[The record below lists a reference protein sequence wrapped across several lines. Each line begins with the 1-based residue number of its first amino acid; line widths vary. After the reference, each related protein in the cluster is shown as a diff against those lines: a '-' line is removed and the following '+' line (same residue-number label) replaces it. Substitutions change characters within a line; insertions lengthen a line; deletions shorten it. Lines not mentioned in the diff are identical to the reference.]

1 MCLLSISTGNF
12 LLIAFVA
19 LCIYE
24 LGVFL
29 YFKFVKGSESQ
40 LSKNELRKRK
50 EVSSDKP
57 VHRQVVHSPAK
68 GNGSRKIDD
77 SNWEDLIDYRKS
89 NRPAPNAVPPEVYS
103 TPVIDAYSPADTH
116 ADFLH
121 LDKTHRSSVED
132 LLGNTSFSATDKVTG
147 TELPMEGKSMTF
159 GEACRQEG
167 FENIEVS
174 QTYEGVKDSSS
185 ELKNTFSEMDF
196 SNMMN

>member
-29 YFKFVKGSESQ
+29 YFKFVKGSEEQ

-50 EVSSDKP
+50 EAASDKP
-57 VHRQVVHSPAK
+57 VQRQVVRSSAK
-68 GNGSRKIDD
+68 GNESRKNDD

-89 NRPAPNAVPPEVYS
+89 NRPTPNTAPSEVYP
-103 TPVIDAYSPADTH
+103 TPVIDAFSPADTH
-116 ADFLH
+116 ADFSH

-132 LLGNTSFSATDKVTG
+132 LLGNASFSATDKTAG
-147 TELPMEGKSMTF
+147 TELSTEERSMTF

-167 FENIEVS
+167 FEDIEVS